1 MSVSKYIKNL
11 SYSIAIRIG
20 MALSYAD
27 ELIFKSINHAG
38 SEKDKKIQRHR
49 HRNNTLESFYAGKED
64 EKYTQEYYEI
74 LKEGDKFMR
83 NATAHK
89 MAAATDRHGMNYGK
103 KDKWGRSYE
112 HYGFFDE
119 KSKNAGKTV
128 GEVINNEYK
137 ERKTDDDDYEIV
149 HIFNNTPI
157 EIGFA
162 KAVNIMTEIE
172 DKFVLNDS
180 VSMSKQ
186 LEFPIKCLRE
196 NDSVNK
202 IEQLSEV
209 LHVKIVGTELFRL
222 EFFIPIKYKTSSL
235 PDDSKILKEIIGI
248 DQVFIKDTYG
258 KLIGY
263 NIQNFVKRIIIKDKN
278 GDDTFEV
285 YKFMAKEIGEVK

>member
-1 MSVSKYIKNL
+1 MVRYLKNL
-11 SYSIAIRIG
+11 AYSIAIRIG

-27 ELIFKSINHAG
+27 ELIFKSINYAG
-38 SEKDKKIQRHR
+38 SEKDKKNQRKR

-74 LKEGDKFMR
+74 LKEGDKFMK

-128 GEVINNEYK
+128 GEVISDEYK
-137 ERKTDDDDYEIV
+137 ERRTDDDEYDIAY
-149 HIFNNTPI
+149 IFNNTPI

-162 KAVNIMTEIE
+162 KAINIMTEVD
-172 DKFVLNDS
+172 DKFILNDS
-180 VSMSKQ
+180 TSMSKQ

-196 NDSVNK
+196 VDSINK

-209 LHVKIVGTELFRL
+209 MHVKIVGTELFRL
-222 EFFIPIKYKTSSL
+222 EFFIPAKYKTKNL
-235 PDDSKILKEIIGI
+235 PDDSKIFKEIIDI

-263 NIQNFVKRIIIKDKN
+263 KIKNFVKRIMLKDKN
-278 GDDTFEV
+278 GNDAFEV
-285 YKFMAKEIGEVK
+285 YKFMAKEISEVK

>member
-1 MSVSKYIKNL
+1 
-11 SYSIAIRIG
+11 
-20 MALSYAD
+20 
-27 ELIFKSINHAG
+27 
-38 SEKDKKIQRHR
+38 
-49 HRNNTLESFYAGKED
+49 
-64 EKYTQEYYEI
+64 
-74 LKEGDKFMR
+74 
-83 NATAHK
+83 
-89 MAAATDRHGMNYGK
+89 
-103 KDKWGRSYE
+103 
-112 HYGFFDE
+112 
-119 KSKNAGKTV
+119 
-128 GEVINNEYK
+128 
-137 ERKTDDDDYEIV
+137 
-149 HIFNNTPI
+149 
-157 EIGFA
+157 
-162 KAVNIMTEIE
+162 
-172 DKFVLNDS
+172 
-180 VSMSKQ
+180 MSKQ